1 MTMSKTL
8 PVAPKAPA
16 KLPRGIIG
24 KVHNSVP
31 RSELPAL
38 PVPGGRERVS
48 AFVDQSV
55 VDRFE
60 REAAGIR
67 ALERGDN
74 VITIFDVI
82 GEDFWSEGVTAKS
95 IARQLKAIGG
105 AVEVQI
111 NSPGGDVFEGFAIYN
126 ILREHP
132 YPVTV
137 KVLGMA
143 ASAASIIAMAA
154 DPGGVEIGESAF
166 IMIHNCWVLAIG
178 NRHDLRETADFLEPF
193 DKALR
198 DVYVARTGQTDA
210 QVAAWLDKETYMNGP
225 QAIERGFAD
234 ALLPSDQVQ
243 VDEEAATQDRETN
256 AIRSMERTLVAS
268 GLSRAQARERIQ
280 LVKASKPGA
289 APSDPTAAGT
299 PGAADNQTDLWQRA
313 MATEGRELLAALK
326 R

>member
-1 MTMSKTL
+1 MSRTL

-16 KLPRGIIG
+16 KLPRGIVG

-38 PVPGGRERVS
+38 PVPAGRDRVS

-105 AVEVQI
+105 PVEVQI

-132 YPVTV
+132 YDVTV

-143 ASAASIIAMAA
+143 ASAASVIAMAG
-154 DPGGVEIGESAF
+154 DTVEIGASAF

-193 DKALR
+193 DKGLR

-210 QVAAWLDKETYMNGP
+210 QVGAWLDAETYMNG
-225 QAIERGFAD
+225 QEAIERGFAD

-289 APSDPTAAGT
+289 APIDQSATGT